1 MATESSEKADWRE
14 FERVVAR
21 IEAAA
26 GPLNMAVKCP
36 DRVRSLV
43 TGRLREVDASIRM
56 KMGTSDVL
64 ITIECRKRKPT
75 QDVTWIEQ
83 LATKRQAIGA
93 ARTIAVSSNG
103 FSSDA
108 QTAAKFYGI
117 DLRTISELSI
127 ESINQFLK
135 IDFVLFTR
143 RNCASPVFAR
153 DSSEGKIPIGR
164 SLPSTAWTGPRRKTL
179 ILRKKYSPMLKP
191 VGAGLLTISGISC
204 KRRLT
209 HSPASSKTSPGRCGR
224 PASHTPV
231 MSNRERRMELISW
244 EISC

>member
-1 MATESSEKADWRE
+1 MATDSSEKADWRE
-14 FERVVAR
+14 FERTVAR

-26 GPLNMAVKCP
+26 GPLDMVVKCP

-143 RNCASPVFAR
+143 RNCALAGVRAR
-153 DSSEGKIPIGR
+153 FFRGKDANWT
-164 SLPSTAWTGPRRKTL
+164 LPSLDRMDWVAPEDVN
-179 ILRKKYSPMLKP
+179 P
-191 VGAGLLTISGISC
+191 
-204 KRRLT
+204 
-209 HSPASSKTSPGRCGR
+209 KTS
-224 PASHTPV
+224 V
-231 MSNRERRMELISW
+231 I
-244 EISC
+244 